1 MLKAS
6 QSIFLLCVSLVALSG
21 DSFACS
27 CAPPPVG
34 DKTIEEIRAER
45 KRYFLNDFKG
55 AVFIGK
61 ILKRELVIVNWV
73 AKTEAGEPADSS
85 MYRYTIRVK
94 EYWLGVK
101 SSTAIVYGEPAEFL
115 VLSTGES
122 YGMSSC
128 GFKLKTGQTY
138 FFTPRLNQNTLEI
151 NQCDFAGGGSDPKGY
166 PATEFRKTMG
176 EPKRF

>member
-1 MLKAS
+1 M
-6 QSIFLLCVSLVALSG
+6 SLVALSA

-45 KRYFLNDFKG
+45 KRYFLNDFNG

-101 SSTAIVYGEPAEFL
+101 SPAVTLYGEPSESM
-115 VLSTGES
+115 VLSTGERYS
-122 YGMSSC
+122 VSSC
-128 GFKLKTGQTY
+128 GFKLNTGQTY
-138 FFTPRLNQNTLEI
+138 FFTPRLHQNTLEI
-151 NQCDFAGGGSDPKGY
+151 NQCDFAGGGSDPKGDA
-166 PATEFRKTMG
+166 ATEFKKTMG